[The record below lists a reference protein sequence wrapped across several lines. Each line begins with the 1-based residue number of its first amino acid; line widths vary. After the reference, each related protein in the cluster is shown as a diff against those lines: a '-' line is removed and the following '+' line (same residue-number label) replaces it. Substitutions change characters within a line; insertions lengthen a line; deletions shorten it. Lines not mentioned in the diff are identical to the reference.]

1 MNIFPKSFNTISSV
15 TVTNSKTLIN
25 KYKDLLFDTTTK
37 KVIVKD
43 GKTEFT
49 DKKKQVQQWIFL
61 LLHTEM
67 EKYKV
72 YQDTEFGIR
81 FLYEMRGNEFYSS
94 GFTIAQ
100 IKDELEEKLL
110 LNKNIQSVESINITK
125 NFNSLVF
132 DIVVI
137 VNDELIKSEVELNV

>member
-1 MNIFPKSFNTISSV
+1 MSIFPKSFNTISSV

-137 VNDELIKSEVELNV
+137 VNNELIKSEVELNV

>member
-1 MNIFPKSFNTISSV
+1 MNIFPKSLNTISSV
-15 TVTNSKTLIN
+15 TITNSETLNN

-37 KVIVKD
+37 KVVVKD

-49 DKKKQVQQWIFL
+49 NKKKQVQQWIFL
-61 LLHTEM
+61 LLNTEM

-110 LNKNIQSVESINITK
+110 LNSNIQSVESIEITK

-137 VNDELIKSEVELNV
+137 VNDELVKSEVELNV

>member
-1 MNIFPKSFNTISSV
+1 MSIFPKSLSTISSV
-15 TVTNSKTLIN
+15 TITNSETLNN

-37 KVIVKD
+37 KVVVKD

-49 DKKKQVQQWIFL
+49 NKKKQVQQWIFL
-61 LLHTEM
+61 LLNTEM

-81 FLYEMRGNEFYSS
+81 FLYEMRGNEFYNS

-100 IKDELEEKLL
+100 IKDELEGKLL
-110 LNKNIQSVESINITK
+110 LNSNIQSVESINITK

>member
-1 MNIFPKSFNTISSV
+1 MSIFPKSLNTISPIIIA
-15 TVTNSKTLIN
+15 NSETSNN

-37 KVIVKD
+37 KVVVKD
-43 GKTEFT
+43 GKTEIT

-72 YQDTEFGIR
+72 YKDTEFGIR

-110 LNKNIQSVESINITK
+110 LNKNIQRVESIEITK
-125 NFNSLVF
+125 KFNSLEF

-137 VNDELIKSEVELNV
+137 VEDELIESEVELNV

>member
-1 MNIFPKSFNTISSV
+1 MSIFPKSFNTISSV

-137 VNDELIKSEVELNV
+137 VNDELIKREVELNV

>member
-1 MNIFPKSFNTISSV
+1 MSIFPKSLNTISSIIIA
-15 TVTNSKTLIN
+15 NSETSNN
-25 KYKDLLFDTTTK
+25 KYKDLLFDTTSK
-37 KVIVKD
+37 KVVVRD

-61 LLHTEM
+61 LIHTEM

-72 YQDTEFGIR
+72 YKDTEFGIR

-110 LNKNIQSVESINITK
+110 LNKNIQRVESIEITK
-125 NFNSLVF
+125 KFNSLEF

-137 VNDELIKSEVELNV
+137 VDDELIESEVELNV